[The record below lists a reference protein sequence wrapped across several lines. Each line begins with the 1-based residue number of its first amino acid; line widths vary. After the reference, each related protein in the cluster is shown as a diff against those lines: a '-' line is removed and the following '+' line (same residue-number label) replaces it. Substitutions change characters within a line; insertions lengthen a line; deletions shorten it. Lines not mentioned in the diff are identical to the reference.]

1 MHDTLARAVPPRWDA
16 LREVSRVA
24 SCFVCFE
31 RGPSGPGAAGG
42 RGWAAACL
50 VTASGEPVTRVVRRP
65 AAARDGQRELP
76 TVAAPAEPVQLR
88 SLATARG
95 ELGCRSPSAGYR
107 PAANHPWRRG
117 PIARRTPALTES
129 PNR

>member
-31 RGPSGPGAAGG
+31 RGRSGPGAAGD
-42 RGWAAACL
+42 RGWAAARL

-65 AAARDGQRELP
+65 AAARDGQRELL

-95 ELGCRSPSAGYR
+95 EPVAECRLSTGGQSSLAPRADRATDPSTDR
-107 PAANHPWRRG
+107 
-117 PIARRTPALTES
+117 ITEQMS
-129 PNR
+129 